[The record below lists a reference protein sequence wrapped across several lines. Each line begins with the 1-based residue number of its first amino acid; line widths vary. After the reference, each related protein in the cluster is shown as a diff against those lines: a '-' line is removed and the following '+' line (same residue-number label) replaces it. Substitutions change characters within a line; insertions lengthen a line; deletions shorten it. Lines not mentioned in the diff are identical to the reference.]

1 MVTLNP
7 AKALHVAD
15 KVGSIKTG
23 KDADVVLW
31 TDNPLSIYA
40 KVEKTIVDGIVYF
53 DRTKDAEMSKKITAE
68 KTRLI
73 QKLLGEKR
81 TGMPMGRPMPSFQ
94 ILLTCGDHEH
104 EDHMA
109 TIYEN
114 QNN

>member
-1 MVTLNP
+1 MPLREF
-7 AKALHVAD
+7 
-15 KVGSIKTG
+15 IF
-23 KDADVVLW
+23 
-31 TDNPLSIYA
+31 DN
-40 KVEKTIVDGIVYF
+40 
-53 DRTKDAEMSKKITAE
+53 TKSRVFKKITAE

-81 TGMPMGRPMPSFQ
+81 SGMPMGRPMPSFQ
-94 ILLTCGDHEH
+94 TILTCGDHEH